1 LPQLIT
7 LLQDAVADGASLGFL
22 APLPDDDARSYWKRV
37 IDDVARKTQVL
48 LVALED
54 GQIIGSVQL
63 ALATKPNALHR
74 CEVQKLCVHTAARK
88 RGVGRAL
95 MIAVEDAA
103 RQAHRTLLV
112 LDTRRG
118 DPADHLYASLGY
130 TVAGTI
136 PRFTLDT
143 DGQFHDT
150 VLLYRDLV

>member
-1 LPQLIT
+1 MRSPGVPFPEITTLTATEAQAALPQLIT

-22 APLPDDDARSYWKRV
+22 APLSEDDARSY
-37 IDDVARKTQVL
+37 
-48 LVALED
+48 
-54 GQIIGSVQL
+54 
-63 ALATKPNALHR
+63 

-95 MIAVEDAA
+95 MLAVEDAA

-112 LDTRRG
+112 LDTRHG
-118 DPADHLYASLGY
+118 DPAEHLYASLGY

-136 PRFTLDT
+136 PRFTLDS

-150 VLLYRDLV
+150 VLLYRELA